1 MSRDLSAFL
10 SQNVKRVE
18 NTLYPATNRI
28 VDENGKPILWEIC
41 CITATENAR
50 IRKGCMTTVAVAGKK
65 GQYTQEFNSQLY
77 LARLCV
83 RTTVYPDLQDKEL
96 QDSYGVM
103 SAEELISTMLTP
115 GEFEDYATAVM
126 KANGFDDEENLVE
139 EAKN

>member
-1 MSRDLSAFL
+1 M
-10 SQNVKRVE
+10 
-18 NTLYPATNRI
+18 
-28 VDENGKPILWEIC
+28 
-41 CITATENAR
+41 
-50 IRKGCMTTVAVAGKK
+50 
-65 GQYTQEFNSQLY
+65 
-77 LARLCV
+77 CV

>member
-1 MSRDLSAFL
+1 M
-10 SQNVKRVE
+10 
-18 NTLYPATNRI
+18 
-28 VDENGKPILWEIC
+28 
-41 CITATENAR
+41 
-50 IRKGCMTTVAVAGKK
+50 
-65 GQYTQEFNSQLY
+65 
-77 LARLCV
+77 
-83 RTTVYPDLQDKEL
+83 QDKEL

>member
-1 MSRDLSAFL
+1 MIRDLSAFL

-28 VDENGKPILWEIC
+28 VDENENPIPWEIC

>member
-18 NTLYPATNRI
+18 NTLYPTTNRI

-50 IRKGCMTTVAVAGKK
+50 IRKGCMTTVAVAGKR

-77 LARLCV
+77 LAKLCV

>member
-28 VDENGKPILWEIC
+28 VDENGKPIPWEIC

-50 IRKGCMTTVAVAGKK
+50 IRKGCMTMVAVAGKK

-126 KANGFDDEENLVE
+126 KANGCDDEENLVE

>member
-10 SQNVKRVE
+10 AQNVKRVE
-18 NTLYPATNRI
+18 NTLYPATSRI
-28 VDENGKPILWEIC
+28 VDEKGKPIPWEIC

-83 RTTVYPDLQDKEL
+83 RTTVYPDLQDKKL

-115 GEFEDYATAVM
+115 GEFEDYATVVM

>member
-1 MSRDLSAFL
+1 MIRDLSAFL

-28 VDENGKPILWEIC
+28 VDENENPIPWEIC

-65 GQYTQEFNSQLY
+65 GQYTQELNSQLY

>member
-18 NTLYPATNRI
+18 NTLYTATNRI
-28 VDENGKPILWEIC
+28 VDENGNPIPWEIC